1 MQGHEPVGHDQPPS
15 NSNPVD
21 VTGTL
26 EMVGGPPSG
35 PTGTTPRR
43 AVPGTIYFED
53 QDGRVT
59 STAAGSDGR
68 FTIAVPPGRYTV
80 SADRGLGWISCF
92 ARQNPI
98 EVPVGGV
105 DGVEVTC
112 LIR

>member
-1 MQGHEPVGHDQPPS
+1 MQGHEPVGHDRPPS
-15 NSNPVD
+15 SSNPVD

-43 AVPGTIYFED
+43 AVSGSIYFEAE
-53 QDGRVT
+53 DGRIT
-59 STAAGSDGR
+59 SAEAGSDGR

-98 EVPVGGV
+98 DAPADGLN
-105 DGVEVTC
+105 GVEVTC